1 MQAVWAISITMK
13 QELTQTHTFQYIDE
27 ILAQQSIQLLSLNP
41 QKTLITSFA
50 ELGNLITEQNTEIE
64 IILTL
69 QETLENIVHTQLQNF
84 PENIFWDF
92 DFLVSSMLRQAL
104 VADEGAITFLK
115 VLGEKMVSLIEMFGS
130 KTEIRFRYVHDFM
143 YGFDWAR
150 WVQKEPQKRAHIEPF
165 SPVYL
170 DYLLNKGK
178 EILQRINHG
187 QSTSYKLC
195 DTGYRNPFTFS
206 REPEDECRLLTYL
219 AEEQLIPVAVWNWN
233 ASPVWNK
240 PFQEMRQQLAL
251 ELNIQPQKH

>member
-1 MQAVWAISITMK
+1 MK
-13 QELTQTHTFQYIDE
+13 QQLTLTHTFQFIDE
-27 ILAQQSIQLLSLNP
+27 ILAQQSVNLLSLNP

-50 ELGNLITEQNTEIE
+50 ELGNFIIEQNPEIQ
-64 IILTL
+64 LLTTL
-69 QETLENIVHTQLQNF
+69 QETLECIVYTQLQNF

-104 VADEGAITFLK
+104 IADEGAVHFLT
-115 VLGEKMVSLIEMFGS
+115 VFAEKMVSLTKMFGN
-130 KTEIRFRYVHDFM
+130 KTEMRFRYVHDFM
-143 YGFDWAR
+143 YGFEWAR

-165 SPVYL
+165 SLVFL
-170 DYLLNKGK
+170 DYLLVKGK
-178 EILQRINHG
+178 ELLQRI
-187 QSTSYKLC
+187 SYSKVTSYKLC

-206 REPEDECRLLTYL
+206 REPEDEYRLLTYL

-251 ELNIQPQKH
+251 KLDIQPQRH

>member
-1 MQAVWAISITMK
+1 MK
-13 QELTQTHTFQYIDE
+13 QKVTPTHTFQFIDE
-27 ILAQQSIQLLSLNP
+27 IFAQQSVNLLSLNP

-50 ELGNLITEQNTEIE
+50 ELGNLIVEQNTDIQ
-64 IILTL
+64 IITNL
-69 QETLENIVHTQLQNF
+69 QETLVSIVHTQLQNF

-104 VADEGAITFLK
+104 IAGEGAVSFLT
-115 VLGEKMVSLIEMFGS
+115 VFGEKMVSLIEMFGN
-130 KTEIRFRYVHDFM
+130 KTEMRFRYVHDFM

-165 SPVYL
+165 SLVFL
-170 DYLLNKGK
+170 DYLLVKGK
-178 EILQRINHG
+178 ELLQRISHG
-187 QSTSYKLC
+187 QVTSYKLC

-206 REPEDECRLLTYL
+206 REPEDEYRLLTCL

-251 ELNIQPQKH
+251 KLDIQPQRH

>member
-1 MQAVWAISITMK
+1 MK
-13 QELTQTHTFQYIDE
+13 QELTPTHTFQYIDE
-27 ILAQQSIQLLSLNP
+27 ILAQQSINLLSLNP

-50 ELGNLITEQNTEIE
+50 ELGNLIVEQNTDSQIF
-64 IILTL
+64 LSL
-69 QETLENIVHTQLQNF
+69 QRTLESIVRTQLQNF

-104 VADEGAITFLK
+104 VADEGAIYFLR
-115 VLGEKMVSLIEMFGS
+115 VFGEKMDSLIEMFGT

-143 YGFDWAR
+143 YGFEWAR

-165 SPVYL
+165 SLFFL
-170 DYLLNKGK
+170 DYLLAKGK
-178 EILQRINHG
+178 ELLQRISHG
-187 QSTSYKLC
+187 QVTSYKLC

-206 REPEDECRLLTYL
+206 REPEDERRLLAYL
-219 AEEQLIPVAVWNWN
+219 ADEQLIPVAVWNWN

-251 ELNIQPQKH
+251 KLNIQPQRH